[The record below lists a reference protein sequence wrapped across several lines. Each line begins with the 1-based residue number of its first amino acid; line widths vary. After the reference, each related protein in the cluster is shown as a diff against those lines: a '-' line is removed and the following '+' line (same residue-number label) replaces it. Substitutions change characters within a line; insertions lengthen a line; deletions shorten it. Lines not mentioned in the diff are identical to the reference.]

1 MESNQEQ
8 HLATHARALTAGG
21 LTLMLG
27 VYFLAAAGNGTAAGN
42 KEGIWK
48 PFLPEADL
56 SKIIDDEVQ
65 IIQKELVKPKPDEK
79 KVRASAFVIALAS
92 QNCKDGGEPR
102 QLGPL
107 RGSALKLA
115 EAAGKMNLAEMK
127 KEAKQIANYKKLQN
141 GDDLKPVDLKKYVEE
156 LGDAML
162 VFERTEKGGEGI
174 EKELVTLDT
183 QRKPFTPAQM
193 SDKLLLIAYK
203 AALIAEVAQA
213 YDDLAKN
220 QKKDWHNWTDDM
232 RQGAIDL
239 AEAVKSKKIKEKSKD
254 VKTAIKKLNSACFAC
269 HAKFRDK

>member
-1 MESNQEQ
+1 M
-8 HLATHARALTAGG
+8 ATYSRAVIAAI
-21 LTLMLG
+21 LTLILG
-27 VYFLAAAGNGTAAGN
+27 IYFLVAAGNGSAAGD
-42 KEGIWK
+42 KDGLWK
-48 PFLPEADL
+48 PFLTEAEL

-65 IIQKELVKPKPDEK
+65 IIQKEFAKPKPDEK
-79 KVRASAFVIALAS
+79 RVRASAFVIALAA

-102 QLGPL
+102 QLAAL
-107 RGSALKLA
+107 RDSALKLA
-115 EAAGKMNLAEMK
+115 EAAGKMKMAEAK
-127 KEAKQIANYKKLQN
+127 KEAGQIATYKKLQN
-141 GDDLKPVDLKKYVEE
+141 GAELKPVNLKKYVEE

-183 QRKPFTPAQM
+183 QRKPFAPDQM

-203 AALIAEVAQA
+203 AALIAEVALA

-239 AEAVKSKKIKEKSKD
+239 AEAVKSKKTKEKSKE